1 MKEYARQK
9 YKWDIC
15 HWGPPICLG
24 GMLPPFESRR
34 RTLMG
39 FICLGEYREGAVQC
53 SWRNSICH
61 SGSYGSITGPIC
73 ESAQDNIKRDISRGR
88 EEGGDSL
95 PFRTAVRNILQHG
108 RQQSADYAK
117 RQHKQA
123 IKPDWLFLRLWDLRA
138 CDWKSCSNNG
148 FVILVR
154 SAGVLTPNQTT
165 SFD

>member
-24 GMLPPFESRR
+24 SMLPPFESSR

-123 IKPDWLFLRLWDLRA
+123 IKPDWLFPRLWLETCVHVAENLAQTLDLL
-138 CDWKSCSNNG
+138 
-148 FVILVR
+148 F
-154 SAGVLTPNQTT
+154 
-165 SFD
+165 

>member
-1 MKEYARQK
+1 MHDRNTNGIYATEDHP
-9 YKWDIC
+9 YVWAA
-15 HWGPPICLG
+15 
-24 GMLPPFESRR
+24 PFESRR

-108 RQQSADYAK
+108 RQQSADYTK

-123 IKPDWLFLRLWDLRA
+123 IKPDWLFPRIWDLRA
-138 CDWKSCSNNG
+138 CGWKSCSNNG